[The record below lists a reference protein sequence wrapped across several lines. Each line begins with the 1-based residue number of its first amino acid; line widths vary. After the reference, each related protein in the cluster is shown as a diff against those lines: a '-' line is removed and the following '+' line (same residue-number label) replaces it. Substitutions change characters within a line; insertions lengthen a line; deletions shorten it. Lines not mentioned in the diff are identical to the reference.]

1 MDVASTSVPRWLA
14 RPQAFCG
21 VVGIDNSLFLFIAR
35 PQMASNPPPNRKR
48 AQPSNTSLGGPRSR
62 NPAQPK
68 KSSGPN
74 TSGVAK
80 KRKSSSIGV
89 ASRLSTQSSNAKRGR
104 PKGSTN
110 RGVSNRRGT
119 RGDDN
124 DDNDDDDEAE
134 EEYQDDD
141 DDSSRAQKRGR
152 TSSATQRS
160 SLGTSAVIGR
170 RGIPQPNQPISHA
183 APDKPQRPSPQDH
196 QDSNREASSAPP
208 SPPKPYVHVAPY
220 TRRVRQSAIEAKWS
234 PLANASLTA
243 VSTTLQ
249 HAQRPILQ
257 RISDSQLRREYTSS
271 ALRLI
276 THRITRK
283 ISRGLPFPP
292 ASMPANVGR
301 APLQSDGGREVEL
314 NFESVLDGKVA
325 LERQLEPALDGLEV
339 LRREKETLEE
349 ELERDYETLRTLEA
363 GARAQAREQRS
374 LLRRAHVLAPVAGNG
389 NGNAEGDGEGEGEG
403 VSGREGGQF
412 ELAREEDVAR
422 SGAFTEILQDDDIQ
436 PLAVQ
441 LGTHV
446 DNIRANFEQTDNLMP
461 QLAKSRAALRAV
473 LLRHLDMRVYEQVV
487 LG

>member
-1 MDVASTSVPRWLA
+1 MYLVPSQIRIQYSTSSHA
-14 RPQAFCG
+14 
-21 VVGIDNSLFLFIAR
+21 LFLFIAR

-89 ASRLSTQSSNAKRGR
+89 ASRLSTQSGNAKRGR

-110 RGVSNRRGT
+110 RGVSSRRGI

-124 DDNDDDDEAE
+124 DDDD
-134 EEYQDDD
+134 DDD

-170 RGIPQPNQPISHA
+170 RGIPQPNQPNQPISHA
-183 APDKPQRPSPQDH
+183 APDKPRRPGPQDH

-243 VSTTLQ
+243 ISTTLQ

-389 NGNAEGDGEGEGEG
+389 NGNADGDGDGDGEGGE
-403 VSGREGGQF
+403 F

-461 QLAKSRAALRAV
+461 QLAKTKAALRAV
-473 LLRHLDMRVYEQVV
+473 LLRHLDIRVYEQAV

>member
-1 MDVASTSVPRWLA
+1 
-14 RPQAFCG
+14 
-21 VVGIDNSLFLFIAR
+21 
-35 PQMASNPPPNRKR
+35 MASNPPPNRKR

-62 NPAQPK
+62 NPAQPR
-68 KSSGPN
+68 KSIGPS
-74 TSGVAK
+74 TAGVAK
-80 KRKSSSIGV
+80 KRKSSSVGV
-89 ASRLSTQSSNAKRGR
+89 ASRLSTQSNNAKRGR

-110 RGVSNRRGT
+110 RGVSSRRGT

-124 DDNDDDDEAE
+124 DDDEAQ

-141 DDSSRAQKRGR
+141 DDDDDDSSRTKKRGR
-152 TSSATQRS
+152 TSSVTQRS

-170 RGIPQPNQPISHA
+170 RGIPQPNQPGSHA
-183 APDKPQRPSPQDH
+183 ASDKPQQRPGPQD

-389 NGNAEGDGEGEGEG
+389 NPDGDRDGET
-403 VSGREGGQF
+403 EGGEF

-446 DNIRANFEQTDNLMP
+446 DNIRANLEQTDDLMP
-461 QLAKSRAALRAV
+461 QLTKSRAALRAV

>member
-1 MDVASTSVPRWLA
+1 
-14 RPQAFCG
+14 
-21 VVGIDNSLFLFIAR
+21 
-35 PQMASNPPPNRKR
+35 MASNPPPNRKR
-48 AQPSNTSLGGPRSR
+48 AQPSNTSIGGPRSR
-62 NPAQPK
+62 NLAQPR

-74 TSGVAK
+74 TSGGVAK
-80 KRKSSSIGV
+80 KSKSSSIGV
-89 ASRLSTQSSNAKRGR
+89 ASRLSTQRGNAKRGR

-110 RGVSNRRGT
+110 RGVSSRRGT
-119 RGDDN
+119 RGDN
-124 DDNDDDDEAE
+124 NADDDDEEAE

-141 DDSSRAQKRGR
+141 DSSRAKKRGR
-152 TSSATQRS
+152 TSSVTQRS

-170 RGIPQPNQPISHA
+170 RGIPQPNQPGSHA
-183 APDKPQRPSPQDH
+183 APDKSQD

-243 VSTTLQ
+243 ISTTLQ

-349 ELERDYETLRTLEA
+349 ALERDYETLRTLEA

-389 NGNAEGDGEGEGEG
+389 NGNGNAEGDGDGDAEG
-403 VSGREGGQF
+403 VSGREGGEF

-446 DNIRANFEQTDNLMP
+446 DNIRANLEQTDNLIP
-461 QLAKSRAALRAV
+461 QLAKSKAALRAV
-473 LLRHLDMRVYEQVV
+473 LLRHLDMRAYEQVV

>member
-1 MDVASTSVPRWLA
+1 MFELVVCYGDGWTWRGVYECPAVVG
-14 RPQAFCG
+14 QAAGVCG
-21 VVGIDNSLFLFIAR
+21 VVGI
-35 PQMASNPPPNRKR
+35 ASNPPPNRKR

-80 KRKSSSIGV
+80 KRKSSSTGV

-110 RGVSNRRGT
+110 RGVSSRRGT

-124 DDNDDDDEAE
+124 DEAE
-134 EEYQDDD
+134 EEYQDDDDD

-183 APDKPQRPSPQDH
+183 APDKPQRPGPQDH

-389 NGNAEGDGEGEGEG
+389 NADGDGDGEG
-403 VSGREGGQF
+403 GGF

-422 SGAFTEILQDDDIQ
+422 SGAFTEILQDDGIQ

-461 QLAKSRAALRAV
+461 QLAKSKAALRAV

>member
-1 MDVASTSVPRWLA
+1 MDGRGVYECPAVVGQTAGV
-14 RPQAFCG
+14 CG
-21 VVGIDNSLFLFIAR
+21 VVGIDNSRR
-35 PQMASNPPPNRKR
+35 PPAAIDASNPPPNRKR

-389 NGNAEGDGEGEGEG
+389 NAEGDGEGEGEG

>member
-1 MDVASTSVPRWLA
+1 
-14 RPQAFCG
+14 
-21 VVGIDNSLFLFIAR
+21 
-35 PQMASNPPPNRKR
+35 MASNPPPNRKR

-62 NPAQPK
+62 NPAQPR
-68 KSSGPN
+68 KSSGPS

-80 KRKSSSIGV
+80 KRKNSSVGV
-89 ASRLSTQSSNAKRGR
+89 ASRLSTQSNNAKRGR

-110 RGVSNRRGT
+110 RGVSSRRGT

-124 DDNDDDDEAE
+124 DDDEAEE

-141 DDSSRAQKRGR
+141 DSSRTKKRGR
-152 TSSATQRS
+152 TSSVTQRS

-170 RGIPQPNQPISHA
+170 RGIPQPNQPGSHA
-183 APDKPQRPSPQDH
+183 ASDKPQQRPGPQAQDQD
-196 QDSNREASSAPP
+196 QDSNREGASSAPP

-363 GARAQAREQRS
+363 GVRAQAREQRS
-374 LLRRAHVLAPVAGNG
+374 LLRRAHVLAPVAGK
-389 NGNAEGDGEGEGEG
+389 GNAEGDRDGET
-403 VSGREGGQF
+403 EGGEF

-446 DNIRANFEQTDNLMP
+446 DNIRANLEQTDNLMP

>member
-1 MDVASTSVPRWLA
+1 
-14 RPQAFCG
+14 
-21 VVGIDNSLFLFIAR
+21 
-35 PQMASNPPPNRKR
+35 MASNPPPNRKR
-48 AQPSNTSLGGPRSR
+48 AQPSNTSIGPRSR
-62 NPAQPK
+62 NSAQPR

-74 TSGVAK
+74 TSGGAAK

-89 ASRLSTQSSNAKRGR
+89 ASRLSTQSGNAKRGR

-110 RGVSNRRGT
+110 RGVSSRRGT

-124 DDNDDDDEAE
+124 DDDEAE

-141 DDSSRAQKRGR
+141 DSPRAKKRGR
-152 TSSATQRS
+152 TSSVTQRS

-170 RGIPQPNQPISHA
+170 RGIPQPNQPGSQA
-183 APDKPQRPSPQDH
+183 APDRSQD

-220 TRRVRQSAIEAKWS
+220 TRRVRQSIIEAKWS

-243 VSTTLQ
+243 ISTTLQ

-374 LLRRAHVLAPVAGNG
+374 LLRRAHVLAPVAGNENGNGNGNG
-389 NGNAEGDGEGEGEG
+389 NGNAEGDGDGDA
-403 VSGREGGQF
+403 EGGEF
-412 ELAREEDVAR
+412 ELAREDDVAR

-446 DNIRANFEQTDNLMP
+446 DNIRANLEQTDNLIP
-461 QLAKSRAALRAV
+461 QLAKSKTALRAV
-473 LLRHLDMRVYEQVV
+473 LLRHLDMRAYEQVV

>member
-1 MDVASTSVPRWLA
+1 
-14 RPQAFCG
+14 
-21 VVGIDNSLFLFIAR
+21 
-35 PQMASNPPPNRKR
+35 MASNPPPKRKR
-48 AQPSNTSLGGPRSR
+48 AQPSNTSLGGLRSR
-62 NPAQPK
+62 NPAQPR

-89 ASRLSTQSSNAKRGR
+89 ASRLSTQSSNAQRGR
-104 PKGSTN
+104 PKASTN
-110 RGVSNRRGT
+110 RGVSSRRGT

-124 DDNDDDDEAE
+124 DDEDEAE
-134 EEYQDDD
+134 EEDQDD
-141 DDSSRAQKRGR
+141 DDSSRAKKRGR

-170 RGIPQPNQPISHA
+170 RGIPQPNQPGSHA
-183 APDKPQRPSPQDH
+183 APDKAQRPGPQD

-339 LRREKETLEE
+339 LRREKETLEG

-363 GARAQAREQRS
+363 GARAQAREQRG
-374 LLRRAHVLAPVAGNG
+374 LLRRAHVLAPVAGNE
-389 NGNAEGDGEGEGEG
+389 NENAEGD
-403 VSGREGGQF
+403 F
-412 ELAREEDVAR
+412 ELAREQDVAR

-446 DNIRANFEQTDNLMP
+446 DNIRANFEQTDGLMP
-461 QLAKSRAALRAV
+461 QVAKSRAALRAV
-473 LLRHLDMRVYEQVV
+473 LLRHLDMRLYEQVV

>member
-1 MDVASTSVPRWLA
+1 MDGCGVYECPDSRGGWPGV
-14 RPQAFCG
+14 CG
-21 VVGIDNSLFLFIAR
+21 VVGIVQYKLRRSAE
-35 PQMASNPPPNRKR
+35 ASNPPPNRKR
-48 AQPSNTSLGGPRSR
+48 AQPSNTSIGGPRSR
-62 NPAQPK
+62 NPAQPR

-89 ASRLSTQSSNAKRGR
+89 ASRLSTQSGNAKRGR

-110 RGVSNRRGT
+110 RGVSSRRGT
-119 RGDDN
+119 RGDN
-124 DDNDDDDEAE
+124 NDDDEEAE

-141 DDSSRAQKRGR
+141 DSSRAKKRGR
-152 TSSATQRS
+152 TSSVTQRS

-170 RGIPQPNQPISHA
+170 RGIPQPNQPGSHA
-183 APDKPQRPSPQDH
+183 APDKSQD

-243 VSTTLQ
+243 ISTTLQ

-389 NGNAEGDGEGEGEG
+389 NGNGNGNAEGDGDGDA
-403 VSGREGGQF
+403 EGGEF

-446 DNIRANFEQTDNLMP
+446 DNIRANLEQTDNLIP
-461 QLAKSRAALRAV
+461 QLAKSKAALRAV
-473 LLRHLDMRVYEQVV
+473 LLRHLDMRAYEQVV